1 MSNLYYSIRVQC
13 GRPHWYRAPAPKILA
28 PPRSPSRHSRDPPS
42 PPPPSSRQRPR
53 SVDGRR
59 HSRDPPQPCDPHPS
73 KDAPHPSRPIP
84 PPASPAHKVDDDES
98 KDANATP
105 LRAPYGRC
113 GLVPLGSRSPLS
125 CSLRASANAELAGR
139 GGRRNVRG

>member
-1 MSNLYYSIRVQC
+1 MKISLLLYKGPVWASTLVPC
-13 GRPHWYRAPAPKILA
+13 PRPQNSRPASLSVAPF
-28 PPRSPSRHSRDPPS
+28 RDPPS

-105 LRAPYGRC
+105 L
-113 GLVPLGSRSPLS
+113 
-125 CSLRASANAELAGR
+125 
-139 GGRRNVRG
+139 